1 MKTCTTC
8 KETKELSKFA
18 RRTDTG
24 GYRAQCRECRKKI
37 VAEYKQNNKEKIK
50 EQAREYYKNNKEA
63 ILNYSKEHYRKNT
76 ERYKNYRK
84 IHYKNNKE
92 MYLAKDAKRRAAKLQ
107 AASYMKEL
115 DKFAIEEAYALAQQR
130 TEETG
135 IPWDVDHI
143 VPLQHPEACGLH
155 VAANIQVV
163 PASWNRAKNNRN
175 MDIYIG

>member
-8 KETKELSKFA
+8 KETKELSEFYKESKKK
-18 RRTDTG
+18 
-24 GYRAQCRECRKKI
+24 GYRASCRKCINTYNK
-37 VAEYKQNNKEKIK
+37 KQYYSTKEKRSAVMK
-50 EQAREYYKNNKEA
+50 KWEEANKD
-63 ILNYSKEHYRKNT
+63 KRKSYT
-76 ERYKNYRK
+76 
-84 IHYKNNKE
+84 
-92 MYLAKDAKRRAAKLQ
+92 AKRRAARVQ
-107 AASYMKEL
+107 AASYMTEF
-115 DKFAIEEAYALAQQR
+115 DKFAIEEAYTLAEQR

-163 PASWNRAKNNRN
+163 PAAWNRAKNNRN